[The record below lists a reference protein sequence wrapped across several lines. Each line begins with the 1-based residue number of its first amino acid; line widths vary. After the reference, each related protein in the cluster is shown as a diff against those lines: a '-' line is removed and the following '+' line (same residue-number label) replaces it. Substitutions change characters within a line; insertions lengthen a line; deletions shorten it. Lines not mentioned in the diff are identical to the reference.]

1 MTLEDGP
8 NKYSGIEPED
18 VRGVLTEFPEGVSP
32 IAMRFGDLDEFE
44 ATL

>member
-18 VRGVLTEFPEGVSP
+18 VRRVLSEFPGR
-32 IAMRFGDLDEFE
+32 RFTNRNEIRRS
-44 ATL
+44 